1 MRILVLLAF
10 VCAVPAAAQ
19 DSPSGSL
26 IKNRAA
32 VVGEAPPGAN
42 PQLRARQVTDDFAK
56 CLVVSRQR
64 AVDRL
69 LTIPAV
75 GTAQGDWAK
84 GFDIDSC
91 LAPAGYGV
99 VKLRMPF
106 PVLRGAV
113 FRALYVRDRRGQPL
127 GNLSATGGSPPP
139 LPDWSADIAS
149 VANVDPAETQSYIG
163 LRNFAAC
170 VVLAKPLEVHDLL
183 LAKTGFAPE
192 NAALALV
199 TPAIAGCLPTGE
211 TLRINKQVMIGLLA
225 ETAYRLGGQPTP

>member
-1 MRILVLLAF
+1 M
-10 VCAVPAAAQ
+10 
-19 DSPSGSL
+19 
-26 IKNRAA
+26 
-32 VVGEAPPGAN
+32 VGEARPGAN

-75 GTAQGDWAK
+75 GTGQGDWAK

-91 LAPAGYGV
+91 LKPAGYGE

-113 FRALYVRDRRGQPL
+113 FRALYVRDRR
-127 GNLSATGGSPPP
+127 APPP
-139 LPDWSADIAS
+139 GDPVATAGNAPTLPDWSADIAS
-149 VANVDPAETQSYIG
+149 VSNVDPAETQTYIS

-170 VVLAKPLEVHDLL
+170 VVIAKPAAVHELL

-192 NAALALV
+192 NAALAQV
-199 TPAIAGCLPTGE
+199 TPAISGCLPTGE

-225 ETAYRLGGQPTP
+225 EAAYRLSGQPAR